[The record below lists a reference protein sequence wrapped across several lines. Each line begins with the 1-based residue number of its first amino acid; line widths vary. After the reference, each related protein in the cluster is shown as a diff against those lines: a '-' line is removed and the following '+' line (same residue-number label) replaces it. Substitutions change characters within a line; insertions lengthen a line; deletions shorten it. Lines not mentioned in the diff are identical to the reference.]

1 LTSNHAGDTVR
12 DVIVVSS
19 FRWAVHLLSTS
30 DNESAVLAAQL
41 ELAEWAAALDWAQVP
56 GSVRRRM
63 ELVLFDALGV
73 TAVGGRLPER
83 AALVDAWDPPQGHCP
98 LLGTSVRTTPDVA
111 AWLGGSA
118 MVSLELDE
126 GSKFAAGH
134 PAAHGF
140 PAVLALAA
148 HIDADGPATAT
159 ALLVAYE
166 VAARFGRA
174 THLRAGTHPH
184 GNWGLTGAAAGC
196 ARLLGLS
203 ADAISAAI
211 DTAAG
216 MPIAGPFVAATSGN
230 QVRNEWMGMSNAAGL
245 AAARLAAAGM
255 ATATGMAAYS
265 LGEILGSFDPSQLTD
280 ELGARWEIELGYF
293 KRHSSCGFTHPA
305 ADATL
310 ALRQR
315 IDVGA
320 VSTIDVDTY
329 SMAAT
334 LAAATWRNRLSAM
347 FSIPFVV
354 ASALTFGRVHPS
366 GFGPEQLT
374 DPGLRALAG
383 KVRVRHS
390 TEFDA
395 GLPDHRGARVTVT
408 FGDGSTDSEAV
419 PDPVGDAAFQPLDSA
434 DVAALLTGLLDS
446 DTAARIRAA
455 AADLLTTPSVR
466 STLASIDH
474 PTD

>member
-1 LTSNHAGDTVR
+1 
-12 DVIVVSS
+12 
-19 FRWAVHLLSTS
+19 LSTS
-30 DNESAVLAAQL
+30 DDESVVLAAQL
-41 ELAEWAAALDWAQVP
+41 ELARWAATLRWSDVP
-56 GSVRRRM
+56 ETVRRRLA
-63 ELVLFDALGV
+63 LVLFDALGV

-83 AALVDAWDPPQGHCP
+83 AGLVEAWDPPPGHCP

-111 AWLGGSA
+111 AWLNGAA

-148 HIDADGPATAT
+148 HVDADGPTTAT

-174 THLRAGTHPH
+174 THLRTGTHPH

-203 ADAISAAI
+203 ADAINAAI

-255 ATATGMAAYS
+255 ATATGIAAHS
-265 LGEILGSFDPSQLTD
+265 LGEILGSFDPTPLTD
-280 ELGARWEIELGYF
+280 ELGTRWEVELGYF
-293 KRHSSCGFTHPA
+293 KRHSSCAFTHPA

-310 ALRQR
+310 TLRGR
-315 IDVGA
+315 IDVA
-320 VSTIDVDTY
+320 AIAAIDVDTY

-334 LAAATWRNRLSAM
+334 LTSTTWRNRLGAM
-347 FSIPFVV
+347 FSIPYVV

-366 GFGPEQLT
+366 GFGPGQLA
-374 DPGLRALAG
+374 DPALLALAG
-383 KVRVRHS
+383 KVRVRS
-390 TEFDA
+390 SADFDA
-395 GLPDHRGARVTVT
+395 ALPEHRGARVTVI
-408 FGDGSTDSEAV
+408 FADGHTDTEAV
-419 PDPVGDAAFQPLDSA
+419 TDPIGDAAFEPLDESA
-434 DVAALLTGLLDS
+434 VAELLAGLLEPDHS
-446 DTAARIRAA
+446 AVARIRAA
-455 AADLLTTPSVR
+455 ATDLLRTASVR
-466 STLASIDH
+466 STLASIDDH
-474 PTD
+474 SN

>member
-1 LTSNHAGDTVR
+1 
-12 DVIVVSS
+12 
-19 FRWAVHLLSTS
+19 LSTS
-30 DNESAVLAAQL
+30 DNESAVLTAQL
-41 ELAEWAAALDWAQVP
+41 ELAGWAAALHWSDVP
-56 GSVRRRM
+56 DAVRRRL

-83 AALVDAWDPPQGHCP
+83 AALVEVWDPPTGHCP
-98 LLGTSVRTTPDVA
+98 LLGTSIRTTPDVA
-111 AWLGGSA
+111 AWLNGGA

-148 HIDADGPATAT
+148 HLDADGPTTAT

-174 THLRAGTHPH
+174 TRLRAGTHPH

-203 ADAISAAI
+203 ADAINAAI

-230 QVRNEWMGMSNAAGL
+230 QVRNEWMGMSNSAGL
-245 AAARLAAAGM
+245 AAARLASAGM
-255 ATATGMAAYS
+255 ATATGIAAHS
-265 LGEILGSFDPSQLTD
+265 LGDILGSFDPARLTD
-280 ELGARWEIELGYF
+280 ELGTRWDVELGYF
-293 KRHSSCGFTHPA
+293 KRHSSCAFTHPA

-310 ALRQR
+310 VLRQR
-315 IDVGA
+315 IDLGA

-329 SMAAT
+329 SMAAALT
-334 LAAATWRNRLSAM
+334 STTWPNRLSAM

-354 ASALTFGRVHPS
+354 ASALTFGRVQPS
-366 GFGPEQLT
+366 GFGPDELT
-374 DPGLRALAG
+374 DPGLLALAG
-383 KVRVRHS
+383 KVRVRRS
-390 TEFDA
+390 AEFDA

-408 FGDGSTDSEAV
+408 FGDGHTDSEAV
-419 PDPVGDAAFQPLDSA
+419 TDPVGDAAFQPLDSA

-446 DTAARIRAA
+446 DTATRIRAA
-455 AADLLTTPSVR
+455 AADLLTTPSAR